1 MALKFGLNLS
11 RWNMSELNCPFCTV
25 DAKKIL
31 FENDLALAFFDAFPV
46 SLGHTLIVPK
56 RHVASFFE
64 LSKKEREAIDSL
76 IFQVQ
81 DYLNFTFKPDGFNL
95 GVNIGEA
102 AGQSVMH
109 VHVHVIPRF
118 RGDMANPKGGVRGVI
133 PDKQKY

>member
-1 MALKFGLNLS
+1 
-11 RWNMSELNCPFCTV
+11 MSELNCPFCTV

-76 IFQVQ
+76 ICESPI
-81 DYLNFTFKPDGFNL
+81 T
-95 GVNIGEA
+95 
-102 AGQSVMH
+102 
-109 VHVHVIPRF
+109 
-118 RGDMANPKGGVRGVI
+118 
-133 PDKQKY
+133 

>member
-1 MALKFGLNLS
+1 
-11 RWNMSELNCPFCTV
+11 MSELNCPFCTV

-81 DYLNFTFKPDGFNL
+81 DYLHFTFKPDGFNL